1 MRIGAVAR
9 RDNDHPLRVD
19 HLQSD
24 LVGRSVRG
32 GAVTFGAQALKVVV
46 QFGTILV
53 LSRLLPPYAFG
64 LLAMVA
70 AITEILEQIKD
81 FGLSAAT
88 IQKPDVTHEQ
98 VTALFWINTG
108 IGATAAVALWAAAP
122 LIAQFYGHPELVD
135 ITRWLALGFVVSGLA
150 TQHWALLRRQMRF
163 NTIAA
168 IDLGCELL
176 AMATAVIAAANGAG
190 LWALVAQRLTYG
202 VLVMLASWS
211 TAGWWPGRPRR
222 CSGVRALLL
231 FGGSV
236 TGNGI
241 VNVVARTL
249 DQVLIGWFWGPQALG
264 LYERAYKLLMGPIN
278 QVTIPLYSVGMPAL
292 SRMVVDPERYRRTYI
307 ALSERL
313 AMVTVPAAAVLIVTA
328 DWVVA
333 LMLGP
338 QWTEAAPILAWLG
351 LAASLL
357 PVATITGLLF
367 VTQDRAP
374 ELFKVGVLG
383 AAISIAAILAGL
395 PFGTVG
401 VAAGFAIG
409 MTALRI
415 PLCFWLAGRRGP
427 VTTAD
432 LYRSLLPSAAAAA
445 AVLLVTSSLR
455 TLAPLQAVGPLT
467 GLLVTGAAAIA
478 VTLVCFSL
486 IPRSR
491 QALLGLL
498 HLPRL
503 ALGARKARA

>member
-1 MRIGAVAR
+1 MAQ
-9 RDNDHPLRVD
+9 RDNEQPLRVD

-32 GAVTFGAQALKVVV
+32 GAVTVGAQALKVVI
-46 QFGTILV
+46 QFGTILI

-70 AITEILEQIKD
+70 ALTEILDQIKD
-81 FGLSAAT
+81 FGLSMAT

-98 VTALFWINTG
+98 VTALFWINSG
-108 IGATAAVALWAAAP
+108 IGATAATALWTAAP
-122 LIAQFYGHPELVD
+122 LVAQFYGHAELTE
-135 ITRWLALGFVVSGLA
+135 ITRWLALGFLISGLA

-163 NTIAA
+163 STIAA
-168 IDLGCELL
+168 IDLGCEVL
-176 AMATAVIAAANGAG
+176 AMATAVVAAAHGAG

-202 VLVMLASWS
+202 AAVMLASWS
-211 TAGWWPGRPRR
+211 TAGWRPGLPRR
-222 CSGVRALLL
+222 CAGVGSLLTY
-231 FGGSV
+231 GASV

-249 DQVLIGWFWGPQALG
+249 DQVLIGWFWGPQPLG

-292 SRMVVDPERYRRTYI
+292 SRMASDPDRYRRTYI

-313 AMVTVPAAAVLIVTA
+313 AMLTVPPAALLMVTA

-333 LMLGP
+333 VMLGS
-338 QWTEAAPILAWLG
+338 QWGEAAPILAWLG
-351 LAASLL
+351 LAASLM

-367 VTQDRAP
+367 LTQDRAGD
-374 ELFKVGVLG
+374 LFKVGLLG

-401 VAAGFAIG
+401 VAAGFALG
-409 MTALRI
+409 MTCLRI
-415 PLCFWLAGRRGP
+415 PMCFWLAGRKGP
-427 VTTAD
+427 VGTGD
-432 LYRSLLPSAAAAA
+432 LYRSLLPSVAAAA
-445 AVLLVTSSLR
+445 AVFLVATLLR
-455 TLAPLQAVGPLT
+455 TLPTLQAASPIL
-467 GLLVTGAAAIA
+467 GLAITGAASIA
-478 VTLVCFSL
+478 TMLLCFSL

-491 QALLGLL
+491 SALLGLL